1 MEENL
6 LIVENVEKS
15 FGSQKILDGV
25 SFKLNKGDVKVI
37 VGPSGTG
44 KSTLLRCINL
54 LNPPDKGKIYLQN
67 TEITSLPHSKIPSI
81 RQKIGMVFQHFAL
94 FNHLSAIDNVALGLI
109 KVKKMN
115 KTDAYNKALRELK
128 RVGLD
133 QHKDKYPAQL
143 SGGQKQRVGIAR
155 ALAMDPLLILFDE
168 PTSALDPELIGE
180 VLQVMQDLAKD
191 GMTMICVTH
200 EMGFAK
206 SVANEVIFME
216 KGKIVEQGP
225 PLKLFTEATH
235 PRTREFLSKI
245 SELYGESE
253 KK

>member
-1 MEENL
+1 MADEL
-6 LIVENVEKS
+6 LKVESIEKS
-15 FGSQKILDGV
+15 FGKQKVLDGV
-25 SFKLNKGDVKVI
+25 SFILNKGEVKVI

-67 TEITSLPHSKIPSI
+67 KEITSLKHTLVPAV

-94 FNHLSAIDNVALGLI
+94 FNHLTAIDNVALGLL
-109 KVKKMN
+109 KVRKMN
-115 KTDAYNKALRELK
+115 KTDAYKKAIDELN
-128 RVGLD
+128 RVGLAD
-133 QHKDKYPAQL
+133 HKDKYPAQL

-180 VLQVMQDLAKD
+180 VLAVMQALAKD

-216 KGKIVEQGP
+216 KGKIIEQG
-225 PLKLFTEATH
+225 
-235 PRTREFLSKI
+235 R
-245 SELYGESE
+245 
-253 KK
+253 